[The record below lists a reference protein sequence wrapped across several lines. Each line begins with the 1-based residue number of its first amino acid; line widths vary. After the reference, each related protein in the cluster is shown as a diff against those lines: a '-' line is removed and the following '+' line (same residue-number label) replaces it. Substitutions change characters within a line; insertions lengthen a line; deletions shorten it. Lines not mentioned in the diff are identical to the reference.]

1 MGAIQPPSSKFF
13 YIKRGLKMSNIKTE
27 IDEIFNKTPK
37 KEVAK
42 KSTKF
47 IPKEWYPSIFNLT
60 VASGKIQPFE
70 TVVKVKEKTI
80 IFYFNSEE
88 QKKEFYK
95 NFVVN
100 LFPAMNNL
108 IKSKKEEPGNF
119 N

>member
-1 MGAIQPPSSKFF
+1 
-13 YIKRGLKMSNIKTE
+13 MSNIKTE

-70 TVVKVKEKTI
+70 TVVKVK
-80 IFYFNSEE
+80 
-88 QKKEFYK
+88 KKLLFFILILKNKKK
-95 NFVVN
+95 NFIKI
-100 LFPAMNNL
+100 LLL
-108 IKSKKEEPGNF
+108 IYF
-119 N
+119 QQ